1 MASEKTPNLGLNQID
16 RTSPKTTYFDL
27 EKYLDQNWRTV
38 DDFAGD
44 VNDGVNAIK
53 KRLDTTERKAV
64 TLEPGVQIVH
74 AEKVAPF
81 SLTGL
86 SGRTLVNLLGRWGNL
101 SSLTGILPYQSDL
114 VLDTLNKGTMLNSL
128 KVTIKSGYTVGVGF
142 YSNFK
147 FLAGKYYIAI
157 AKAKVGNA
165 TNAGISA
172 PTVLAGTKVT
182 DKTKFTTTWFRLAP
196 TSDVTSN
203 IDLVIEGTEGQYS
216 YFEAVRIYEI
226 SASEYAALA
235 EMTGEQ
241 IDAKYPYVDS
251 VMPVRNPYAIRYGEN
266 LLPPFYEWQATGHK
280 ISIDSP
286 YSIEGELLSGA
297 IGTDAYSVIHLD
309 VIPNTEYTITN
320 PAESTGKMRIS
331 TYNSAGTRIQ
341 GIFINPGE
349 SRVIKMDASAVR
361 IGVHIS
367 GVTQYTNEFNVDTW
381 SWPVGTKRKFY
392 NPILNIGNTAK
403 IFKPRED
410 SMLALQT
417 DLYTDLITGANSDSV
432 FERNGQ
438 YFKVKKWQN
447 IVLDGNREYGF
458 YTSTVGIKTVGS
470 LNNGIIPAIDG
481 TGVVT
486 KFDGKVIKESDYL
499 TVISQ
504 ADSHN
509 IGSSESD
516 GTYNNFQIG
525 VSFADSGWGDNYTP
539 TPDEIK
545 AYFMGWVMFKA
556 DQANGYVNPDTPANN
571 LYNGTGQKAWARRGN
586 DGVTRSWSEA
596 TTSLPVTQA
605 TGWTPYQLVYQL
617 ATPTVEP
624 IVSEGQLSFTEGDNQ
639 VEVGSGIVLRENV
652 KPAGDSVSDSNVQIN
667 RIDYGTAVKYRTD
680 KFLSVYVGNRKDS
693 GWEILR
699 VQDGQTYGFERVRK
713 PRSQTSVTEPYSV
726 TYLMLDKSPVTSFVG
741 IYATNEKTLL
751 ADLVDSIQQNTARV
765 SVLENKKMD
774 RDSTPVRFYPTLING
789 WEKYFDYSPSFYKDS
804 LGLVHLEGIVK
815 NGVMDKA
822 IFVLPKGFRP
832 KSSPLLI
839 GVASH
844 NQTSSSRIEV
854 GADGQVIVYNA
865 SAVWTNLSD
874 VSFLAEQ

>member
-27 EKYLDQNWRTV
+27 EKYLDQNWRSV

-74 AEKVAPF
+74 AEKAAPF

-251 VMPVRNPYAIRYGEN
+251 ITPVRNPYAIRYGEN
-266 LLPPFYEWQATGHK
+266 LLPPFYEWQTTGHK
-280 ISIDSP
+280 ISINSP

-297 IGTDAYSVIHLD
+297 IGTDAYAVTYLD
-309 VIPNTEYTITN
+309 IIPNKEYTLTN
-320 PAESTGKMRIS
+320 PAESTGKIRIS
-331 TYNSAGTRIQ
+331 TYNASGTRIQ
-341 GIFINPGE
+341 GVFINPGE

-392 NPILNIGNTAK
+392 SPILNIGNTAK
-403 IFKPRED
+403 PFKPRED

-417 DLYTDLITGANSDSV
+417 DLYADSVTGANADTI
-432 FERNGQ
+432 FEREGQ
-438 YFKVKKWQN
+438 YFKSKKWQG
-447 IVLDGNREYGF
+447 VTLDGSLPWVYF
-458 YTSTVGIKTVGS
+458 TSAAGYKVVRIPVS
-470 LNNGIIPAIDG
+470 NGLVDSERI
-481 TGVVT
+481 T
-486 KFDGKVIKESDYL
+486 KFDGKLIQHVFPLSGPDQSHLSPESGVVGL
-499 TVISQ
+499 SIS
-504 ADSHN
+504 S
-509 IGSSESD
+509 
-516 GTYNNFQIG
+516 
-525 VSFADSGWGDNYTP
+525 ADSGWGDNYTP
-539 TPDEIK
+539 TADEIK
-545 AYFMGWVMFKA
+545 AYFMGWIMY
-556 DQANGYVNPDTPANN
+556 DGSMNGGNANPDTPSGNV
-571 LYNGTGQKAWARRGN
+571 YNGTGSKAWCRRTN
-586 DGVTRSWSEA
+586 GVTRAFSDPTA
-596 TTSLPVTQA
+596 TLPTTLA
-605 TGWTPYQLVYQL
+605 PKWTPYELIYQL

-624 IVSEGQLSFTEGDNQ
+624 IVSEGQLTFTEGDNQ
-639 VEVGSGIVLRENV
+639 VEVSSGIVLRER
-652 KPAGDSVSDSNVQIN
+652 ASVFEYNN
-667 RIDYGTAVKYRTD
+667 TAFIGSKAHVTSY
-680 KFLSVYVGNRKDS
+680 LSTPSRKILGVYANGRKDS
-693 GWEILR
+693 KWRLTTAYDWAYAEAPSINY
-699 VQDGQTYGFERVRK
+699 DKT
-713 PRSQTSVTEPYSV
+713 V
-726 TYLMLDKSPVTSFVG
+726 TYTVSFLTLTQSPIVPIIGS
-741 IYATNEKTLL
+741 YAINEKTLL
-751 ADLVDSIQQNTARV
+751 LDLIDSVQQANSRV
-765 SVLENKKMD
+765 SVLENKKAEKD
-774 RDSTPVRFYPTLING
+774 NPSWIVPTLLNG
-789 WEKYFDYSPSFYKDS
+789 WSNYSSILSQIGYYKDS
-804 LGLVHLEGIVK
+804 EGLIHMKGVLKLGTLNTAMFI
-815 NGVMDKA
+815 
-822 IFVLPKGFRP
+822 LPPGYRP
-832 KSSPLLI
+832 KLSRVLVTAANTDTQTDVLGRVNINDNGSVIPLSINGISMIQNGWISLDSI
-839 GVASH
+839 PP
-844 NQTSSSRIEV
+844 
-854 GADGQVIVYNA
+854 
-865 SAVWTNLSD
+865 
-874 VSFLAEQ
+874 FLAEQ

>member
-27 EKYLDQNWRTV
+27 EKYLDQNWRAV

-44 VNDGVNAIK
+44 VNDGVNEIK
-53 KRLDTTERKAV
+53 KRLNTMERKEV

-74 AEKVAPF
+74 AEKAAPF

-101 SSLTGILPYQSDL
+101 SSLTGVLPNQSDL
-114 VLDTLNKGTMLNSL
+114 VLDTSNKGTMLNSL
-128 KVTIKSGYTVGVGF
+128 KVTIKSGYTAGVGF

-147 FLAGKYYIAI
+147 FLAGKYYVGIAR
-157 AKAKVGNA
+157 AKVGNA
-165 TNAGISA
+165 TNAGISL
-172 PTVLAGTKVT
+172 PSVLAGTKVT
-182 DKTKFTTTWFRLAP
+182 DKTKFTTTWLRFAP

-203 IDLVIEGTEGQYS
+203 IDLVVQGTEGQYS

-266 LLPPFYEWQATGHK
+266 LLPSFYEWQTTGHK
-280 ISIDSP
+280 ILIDSP

-297 IGTDAYSVIHLD
+297 IGTDAYAVTYLD
-309 VIPNTEYTITN
+309 VIPNKEYTITN
-320 PAESTGKMRIS
+320 PAESTGKVRIS
-331 TYNSAGTRIQ
+331 AFNNAGTRIQ

-361 IGVHIS
+361 IGVNVS
-367 GVTQYTNEFNVDTW
+367 GVTQYTNEFEVNAW

-403 IFKPRED
+403 PFKPRED

-417 DLYTDLITGANSDSV
+417 DLYADPVTGANADTV
-432 FERNGQ
+432 FERDGQ
-438 YFKVKKWQN
+438 YFKTKRFES
-447 IVLDGNREYGF
+447 ILLDGGRISKVNNVVSGAGF
-458 YTSTVGIKTVGS
+458 KALYPVVPGVNYAFVG
-470 LNNGIIPAIDG
+470 NGTA
-481 TGVVT
+481 V
-486 KFDGKVIKESDYL
+486 KFDGKILLWGGQD
-499 TVISQ
+499 TTADRWAIDATAPNFGIS
-504 ADSHN
+504 
-509 IGSSESD
+509 
-516 GTYNNFQIG
+516 
-525 VSFADSGWGDNYTP
+525 VSVADSGWGDSYAP
-539 TPDEIK
+539 TLDDIK
-545 AYFMGWVMFKA
+545 AYFFGYKA
-556 DQANGYVNPDTPANN
+556 YDANTLTPAQAQAATTATW
-571 LYNGTGQKAWARRGN
+571 NGTGAKYWVQCVGAAN
-586 DGVTRSWSEA
+586 Y
-596 TTSLPVTQA
+596 TQNVPQSSY
-605 TGWTPYQLVYQL
+605 TGYTPYQLVYQL

-624 IVSEGQLSFTEGDNQ
+624 IVSEGQLSFVEGVNQ
-639 VEVGSGIVLRENV
+639 VEIGTGIILRESAKPTKFSNYDINTGKTRGNATRYPVKSYLALYADSRIKLSGIGV
-652 KPAGDSVSDSNVQIN
+652 
-667 RIDYGTAVKYRTD
+667 
-680 KFLSVYVGNRKDS
+680 F
-693 GWEILR
+693 
-699 VQDGQTYGFERVRK
+699 DGEDNGKALAIYPLGY
-713 PRSQTSVTEPYSV
+713 EPSAAYSV
-726 TYLMLDKSPVTSFVG
+726 TYLMLDKSPVTSFFG
-741 IYATNEKTLL
+741 SYATNEKTLL
-751 ADLVDSIQQNTARV
+751 ADLVDGIQQNTARV
-765 SVLENKKMD
+765 SVLEDKKRD

-804 LGLVHLEGIVK
+804 SGLVHLEGIVK

-832 KSSPLLI
+832 KNSPLLI